1 MTALALARERLP
13 DSVRLRFERLIAQ
26 PAIRK
31 TLPWLAVFAALTL
44 LAGVGLALRGRDWT
58 PVYPGL
64 AEADKAA
71 VAEALRVAAF
81 DVEIDPA
88 TGAVE
93 VPAAR
98 VAAARI
104 LLAGQGLPKAAPSG
118 AAMLESMPLGT
129 SRAVEGAQLKSAQE
143 HDLAASIEL
152 IDAVERAQVHLAA
165 PEPSVFIRDR
175 AAPSASV
182 MVGLARGRS
191 LSDAQV
197 RAIVHLVASGVAGL
211 DADRVSVVDQSG
223 ALLTTDPAGD
233 LGEQGRMLDIE
244 ARTAA
249 TVRQRIVALLTPI
262 LGRDNFSAQVS
273 ADLDF
278 AENAATRE
286 SYDKG
291 ALASEQGSNTSE
303 TPPPPARGIPGALS
317 NTVPQAAQVS
327 TTPPP
332 ATAATVATPQGS
344 STFARTYE
352 VGKAV
357 SVTRA
362 ASGQIRRLSVA
373 VVVRSTALGAPKG
386 QAAQLATL
394 TDLVR
399 GAVGYDV
406 RRGDVVT
413 VAGRA
418 FVDPDA
424 EAAAQWWQPYAGP
437 AATGMLALAGLAMLV
452 FGIGRPWLKARAA
465 ALAAVET
472 PALPGDQAQPG
483 LDYSA
488 KLAEARALVGGD
500 TARAA
505 AVVRGM
511 IRV

>member
-1 MTALALARERLP
+1 MTALALSDLQSGGAW
-13 DSVRLRFERLIAQ
+13 RLRFERLIAQ
-26 PAIRK
+26 PAIKR
-31 TLPWLAVFAALTL
+31 TLPWIGVAVALVILASV
-44 LAGVGLALRGRDWT
+44 VLALRGRDWT
-58 PVYPGL
+58 AVYPGL
-64 AEADKAA
+64 AEADKSA

-81 DVEIDPA
+81 DVSIDSD
-88 TGAVE
+88 TGAVR
-93 VPAAR
+93 VPADR

-104 LLAGQGLPKAAPSG
+104 LLSGQGLPKAAPSG
-118 AAMLESMPLGT
+118 AAMLEAMPLGT
-129 SRAVEGAQLKSAQE
+129 SRAVEGARLKAAQE

-152 IDAVERAQVHLAA
+152 IDAVEHAQVHLAA
-165 PEPSVFIRDR
+165 PEPSVFIRDH

-182 MVGLARGRS
+182 LVTLARGRT

-197 RAIVHLVASGVAGL
+197 RAVVHLIASGVAGL
-211 DADRVSVVDQSG
+211 DPERVSVVDQTG
-223 ALLTTDPAGD
+223 TLLTTEAGGE
-233 LGEQGRMLDIE
+233 LGEPGRMLDVE

-262 LGRDNFSAQVS
+262 LGRDNFSAQVT

-291 ALASEQGSNTSE
+291 ALASEQGSNTTE

-327 TTPPP
+327 MTPPAASAAP
-332 ATAATVATPQGS
+332 AAPGPQGS
-344 STFARTYE
+344 STFARNFE

-362 ASGQIRRLSVA
+362 VPGQLRRLSVA
-373 VVVRSTALGAPKG
+373 VVVRSDALGAVKG
-386 QAAQLATL
+386 QAAQIASL
-394 TDLVR
+394 TALVK

-418 FVDPDA
+418 FVDA
-424 EAAAQWWQPYAGP
+424 EAFGETAWWSPIASQAGQ
-437 AATGMLALAGLAMLV
+437 GMLILAGLAMLI
-452 FGIGRPWLKARAA
+452 FGIGRPWLRSRTAA
-465 ALAAVET
+465 AAMAVPEIVEGA
-472 PALPGDQAQPG
+472 PHL
-483 LDYSA
+483 LDYA
-488 KLAEARALVGGD
+488 GKLAKARALVGSD

-511 IRV
+511 IRA